1 MTKKQ
6 KYALII
12 FLSFIFLFI
21 ITSIFSYQKNTY
33 YHNLNGNYYLSIT
46 QKYIQPF
53 YNTVALYIW
62 FADIFFL
69 ILFTYF
75 YFRNYND
82 PVYKKY
88 LVDYKLLFK
97 SLVLFII
104 FLFSIGIF
112 GEFYPSF
119 YLGEDEI
126 SFITETEF
134 RENTNTFDISVDE
147 FNKEYWTEI

>member
-1 MTKKQ
+1 
-6 KYALII
+6 
-12 FLSFIFLFI
+12 
-21 ITSIFSYQKNTY
+21 
-33 YHNLNGNYYLSIT
+33 
-46 QKYIQPF
+46 
-53 YNTVALYIW
+53 
-62 FADIFFL
+62 
-69 ILFTYF
+69 
-75 YFRNYND
+75 
-82 PVYKKY
+82 
-88 LVDYKLLFK
+88 LLFK

-147 FNKEYWTEI
+147 FNKEYWAEI

>member
-1 MTKKQ
+1 MLKKD
-6 KYALII
+6 KYILIVL
-12 FLSFIFLFI
+12 LSFIFLLI
-21 ITSIFSYQKNTY
+21 ITSIISFQKDTY

-53 YNTVALYIW
+53 YNTASLYIW
-62 FADIFFL
+62 FAGIFFL
-69 ILFTYF
+69 ILFTYL

-88 LVDYKLLFK
+88 SVDYKLLFK
-97 SLVLFII
+97 SLVFFII

-134 RENTNTFDISVDE
+134 RENI
-147 FNKEYWTEI
+147 